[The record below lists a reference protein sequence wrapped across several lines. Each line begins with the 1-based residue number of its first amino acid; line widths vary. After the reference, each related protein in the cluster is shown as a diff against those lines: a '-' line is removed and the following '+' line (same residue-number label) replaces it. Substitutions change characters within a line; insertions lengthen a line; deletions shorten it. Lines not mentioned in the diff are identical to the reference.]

1 VNELVLFAGACGGA
15 LGTQH
20 LLGWRPVG
28 YVEWD
33 DYCCQVTRQR
43 IKDGLLAPAPVFCM
57 DVRDFIGLGFAKL
70 YRGVAEA
77 ISAGFPCQPF
87 SVAGPQLGEDDPRN
101 MWPATIRC
109 IRIIRPQVCLLE
121 NVPAIRCPR
130 REKGHPEKTKAS
142 YFGRVVSDLAASG
155 YRVRW
160 DCIPASAVGAPH
172 QRDRLW
178 IVATRAGW
186 GFSSHQ
192 QGDRPWSSGG
202 CNDGLVSCQWRHA
215 TARGRRRDG
224 RADEQ
229 GEGPPRRVRAGEG
242 REDVAHA
249 PMLLG
254 ETIVGREPNGV
265 LSKDVPNA
273 TEDGCRKGRPGRP
286 PRVDQ
291 RIPHATG
298 ALADAEGE
306 RERT

>member
-1 VNELVLFAGACGGA
+1 MNELVLFAGACGGA

-43 IKDGLLAPAPVFCM
+43 IEDGFLAPAPVFCL
-57 DVRDFIGLGFAKL
+57 DVRDFVDLGFAKL

-87 SVAGPQLGEDDPRN
+87 SVAGSQLGENDPRN

-109 IRIIRPQVCLLE
+109 IRVVRPQVCLLE
-121 NVPAIRCPR
+121 NVPALRCPR

-142 YFGRVVSDLAASG
+142 YFGRVVGDLAASG

-178 IVATRAGW
+178 IVA
-186 GFSSHQ
+186 H
-192 QGDRPWSSGG
+192 
-202 CNDGLVSCQWRHA
+202 
-215 TARGRRRDG
+215 ARGRRRDG
-224 RADEQ
+224 RTDKQ
-229 GEGPPRRVRAGEG
+229 GEEPTRRMRAGEG
-242 REDVAHA
+242 RDALAHA

-254 ETIVGREPNGV
+254 ETIVGGEPNRV
-265 LSKDVPNA
+265 LSQDVPHA
-273 TEDGCRKGRPGRP
+273 AEDGCRKGRPGRP

-291 RIPHATG
+291 RIPHTAG
-298 ALADAEGE
+298 ALANAEGE
-306 RERT
+306 RERTGLREGEAARSRRR

>member
-1 VNELVLFAGACGGA
+1 MYELVLFAGACGGA

-33 DYCCQVTRQR
+33 DYCCQVTRRR
-43 IKDGLLAPAPVFCM
+43 IEDGLLAPAPVFCL
-57 DVRDFIGLGFAKL
+57 DVRDFVSLGLARL

-87 SVAGPQLGEDDPRN
+87 SVAGSQLGENDPRN

-109 IRIIRPQVCLLE
+109 IRIVRPQVCLLE
-121 NVPAIRCPR
+121 NVPALRCPR
-130 REKGHPEKTKAS
+130 REKNHPEKTQAS
-142 YFGRVVSDLAASG
+142 YFGRVVGDLAASG

-178 IVATRAGW
+178 IVA
-186 GFSSHQ
+186 
-192 QGDRPWSSGG
+192 
-202 CNDGLVSCQWRHA
+202 
-215 TARGRRRDG
+215 
-224 RADEQ
+224 
-229 GEGPPRRVRAGEG
+229 
-242 REDVAHA
+242 HA

-254 ETIVGREPNGV
+254 EAIVGGKPDGV
-265 LSKDVPNA
+265 LSKDVPHAPEN
-273 TEDGCRKGRPGRP
+273 GCRKGRPGRP

-291 RIPHATG
+291 GIPHPAG
-298 ALADAEGE
+298 ALADAKGE
-306 RERT
+306 RERP